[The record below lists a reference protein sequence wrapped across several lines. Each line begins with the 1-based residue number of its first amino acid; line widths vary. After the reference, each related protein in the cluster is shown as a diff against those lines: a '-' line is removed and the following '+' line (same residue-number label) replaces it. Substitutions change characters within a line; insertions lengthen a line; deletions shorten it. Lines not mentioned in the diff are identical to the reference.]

1 MADLRSAV
9 SGGHYARKQILSRD
23 RLVAWSHAKRFATAL
38 TLAQGFS
45 GKRILDYGSGD
56 GTFLALA
63 MMADSPPAEAV
74 GAELLH
80 TVIDDCR
87 ARYRAEPRMRFVQVQ
102 TLDSPDHEKK
112 YDAVFCMEVLEHV
125 FDWEPELA
133 RMSRLLAPG
142 GTLVVSV
149 PVETGVPV
157 LVKQAVRTVAGWR
170 KIGHYPG
177 TTGYSWSELAAAVF
191 AGREQHVRRPVF
203 DFGGGPV
210 HDHKGFNWRVLR
222 ARLERQFAISRI
234 VASPFAW
241 LGPGLATQ
249 VWFVARLRDASTTH
263 AAAAERAL
271 RDAAGGPT
279 SPRRYGRAG
288 TP

>member
-1 MADLRSAV
+1 VVDLRDAV
-9 SGGHYARKQILSRD
+9 SGGHYAQKQILSRD
-23 RLVAWSHAKRFATAL
+23 KLVAWSHARRFATGL
-38 TLAQGFS
+38 TIARSFA

-63 MMADSPPAEAV
+63 MMADSPPAAAV
-74 GAELLH
+74 GAELLDA
-80 TVIDDCR
+80 VIDDCR
-87 ARYRAEPRMRFVQVQ
+87 ARYSAEPRMSFARV
-102 TLDSPDHEKK
+102 TSLDSPEHANR
-112 YDAVFCMEVLEHV
+112 YHAVFCMEVLEHV

-149 PVETGVPV
+149 PVETGIPV
-157 LVKQAVRTVAGWR
+157 VIKQIVRTIAGWR

-177 TTGYSWSELAAAVF
+177 TTSYSWRELASAVF
-191 AGREQHVRRPVF
+191 AGGTQHVKRPVY
-203 DFGGGPV
+203 DLGSGPS

-222 ARLERQFAISRI
+222 ERLSRQFDVTRV

-249 VWFVARLRDASTTH
+249 VWFICQLR
-263 AAAAERAL
+263 E
-271 RDAAGGPT
+271 DAA
-279 SPRRYGRAG
+279 R
-288 TP
+288 

>member
-1 MADLRSAV
+1 VADLRDAV
-9 SGGHYARKQILSRD
+9 SGGHYAQKQILSRD
-23 RLVAWSHAKRFATAL
+23 RLVAWSHARRFATAL
-38 TLAQGFS
+38 TLARTFS

-63 MMADSPPAEAV
+63 MMADSPPGVAV
-74 GAELLH
+74 GAELLDN
-80 TVIDDCR
+80 VIADCR
-87 ARYRAEPRMRFVQVQ
+87 TRYSAEPRMHFVQVKS
-102 TLDSPDHEKK
+102 LDSPEHAKH

-142 GTLVVSV
+142 GTLIVSV

-157 LVKQAVRTVAGWR
+157 LVKQVARTIAGWR

-177 TTGYSWSELAAAVF
+177 TTSYSWSELAAAVF
-191 AGREQHVRRPVF
+191 AGRTQHVTRPVF
-203 DFGGGPV
+203 EFGGSPA

-222 ARLERQFAISRI
+222 DRLALQFEVTRI
-234 VASPFAW
+234 VASPFSW

-249 VWFVARLRDASTTH
+249 VWFICRLR
-263 AAAAERAL
+263 E
-271 RDAAGGPT
+271 GP
-279 SPRRYGRAG
+279 P
-288 TP
+288 P

>member
-1 MADLRSAV
+1 VADLRDAV
-9 SGGHYARKQILSRD
+9 SGGHYAQKQILSRD
-23 RLVAWSHAKRFATAL
+23 RLVAWSHARRFATAL
-38 TLAQGFS
+38 TLARRFA

-63 MMADSPPAEAV
+63 MMADAPPSAAV
-74 GAELLH
+74 GAELLEP
-80 TVIDDCR
+80 VVDDCR
-87 ARYRAEPRMRFVQVQ
+87 VRYGAEPRMTFVQVPS
-102 TLDSPDHEKK
+102 LDTPEHARQ

-133 RMSRLLAPG
+133 RMSRLLRPG

-157 LVKQAVRTVAGWR
+157 LIKQVARTIAGWR

-177 TTGYSWSELAAAVF
+177 TTSYSWGELASAVF
-191 AGREQHVRRPVF
+191 AGHTQHVERPVF
-203 DFGGGPV
+203 DFGSGPS
-210 HDHKGFNWRVLR
+210 HDHKGFNWRVLHE
-222 ARLERQFAISRI
+222 RLSREFDVERI

-249 VWFVARLRDASTTH
+249 VWFIARLR
-263 AAAAERAL
+263 
-271 RDAAGGPT
+271 GPA
-279 SPRRYGRAG
+279 R
-288 TP
+288 